1 MLKVNIVFIYTNKYG
16 CESREFIVA
25 DVKTNSNGDIE
36 LKTIMEK
43 LKSYG
48 YAKTRISDLKVFPY
62 SFYFKIGYIN
72 LV

>member
-1 MLKVNIVFIYTNKYG
+1 MIKVNIVFIYTNKYG
-16 CESREFIVA
+16 RESREFIIA

-43 LKSYG
+43 IKSYG
-48 YAKTRISDLKVFPY
+48 YAKTRVSDLIVFPY
-62 SFYFKIGYIN
+62 SSYFKFGNVN